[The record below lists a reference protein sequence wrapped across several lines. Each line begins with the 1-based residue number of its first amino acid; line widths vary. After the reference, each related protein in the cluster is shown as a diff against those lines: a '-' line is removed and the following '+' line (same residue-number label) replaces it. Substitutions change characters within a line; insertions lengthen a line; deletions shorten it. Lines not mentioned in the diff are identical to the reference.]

1 MIFPVI
7 NLIELDDG
15 TIYRKPIYLMVKTMV
30 FCRFSLKPIHKPH
43 ETSHSSAFC
52 RRRRQRRRHPNTW
65 AQRSCRAH
73 LATRKQYRLQ
83 SNKWEIIGIY
93 HIIWG
98 YVCQCIY
105 CFCIYIYG
113 FIHDDI
119 LIDCCL
125 LMLNKGQ
132 SLNMGDISIR
142 LKLAV
147 VDDGWW

>member
-1 MIFPVI
+1 MG
-7 NLIELDDG
+7 N
-15 TIYRKPIYLMVKTMV
+15 
-30 FCRFSLKPIHKPH
+30 H
-43 ETSHSSAFC
+43 
-52 RRRRQRRRHPNTW
+52 RHIP
-65 AQRSCRAH
+65 
-73 LATRKQYRLQ
+73 YYM
-83 SNKWEIIGIY
+83 GICMSMY
-93 HIIWG
+93 
-98 YVCQCIY
+98 IY

-147 VDDGWW
+147 VDDG

>member
-73 LATRKQYRLQ
+73 LATRKQWRLQ

-105 CFCIYIYG
+105 TAFVYIYMVL
-113 FIHDDI
+113 FMMIYW
-119 LIDCCL
+119 LIVVCWCWI
-125 LMLNKGQ
+125 KGNLWTWEIYQ
-132 SLNMGDISIR
+132 LDLS
-142 LKLAV
+142 
-147 VDDGWW
+147 